1 LRITYL
7 RGSHSAVPF
16 VHVEIQRPG
25 AAVVLPQPVLD
36 ASGGRHYAT
45 GIEPSELFVYSVEPG
60 SPADRIG
67 LRRGDQLLELDGRP
81 LLHWNLLRQR
91 LAAEPEKDFRISWVS
106 PGGVHHQANFK
117 QELRSEMDAYRQE
130 EQRLVFG
137 ASNRAAWKTSDPVP
151 IRNRFLYALGHAL
164 TRTGEIVMFTAQG
177 FIQIVRGEISPTTLG
192 GPLTIGYAAGVA
204 AEQGLAQYLWLMAL
218 LSINIGLLNF
228 LPIPILDG
236 GLLLFYSIELFK
248 RRPPSARARAITT
261 YIGVVVVAVLLLFAL
276 KNDVVR
282 FFLPR

>member
-1 LRITYL
+1 
-7 RGSHSAVPF
+7 
-16 VHVEIQRPG
+16 VEIQRPG

-36 ASGGRHYAT
+36 PSGGRRYST

-67 LRRGDQLLELDGRP
+67 LRRGDQLLELDGQP
-81 LLHWNLLRQR
+81 ILHWNVLRQR
-91 LAAEPEKDFRISWVS
+91 LAAEPEKEFRISWVS
-106 PGGVHHQANFK
+106 PGGVRHQATFK
-117 QELRSEMDAYRQE
+117 QELRSELDAYRQE

-137 ASNRAAWKTSDPVP
+137 ASNRAAWKTADPVP
-151 IRNRFLYALGHAL
+151 IRNRVFYALGHAL
-164 TRTGEIVMFTAQG
+164 TRTGEIMTFTAQG
-177 FIQIVRGEISPTTLG
+177 FFQIIRGDISPATLG

-236 GLLLFYSIELFK
+236 GLLLFFTIELFK
-248 RRPPSARARAITT
+248 RRPPSPRARAITT
-261 YIGVVVVAVLLLFAL
+261 YIGVVVVVLLVLFAL